1 MNPQHIHLALTTPLE
16 DLLGIPQGV
25 QLAHNVREGLEGI
38 TPRQATAVLGAIN
51 GMIENAIKAEQTLM
65 GGALVIRGDNRDVE
79 WLLQTLTD
87 EGHLVPADLPQVSNS
102 IYFLVLAAYKLGS
115 VIEQRLESKTAHFP
129 AASVSDL
136 LEAQEASAY
145 AEVLLP
151 TQSLEAILGAAW
163 RDGLT
168 PETSTGSDAFH
179 KARIKRATDAR
190 HLTNRIAK
198 KQAIELY
205 FSGNYRTIDAA
216 AASIAEQVFRAPGT
230 VRNWIFEAR
239 RTYSTKNN

>member
-1 MNPQHIHLALTTPLE
+1 MNPQHINLALSTPLE
-16 DLLGIPQGV
+16 DLLAIPQGV
-25 QLAHNVREGLEGI
+25 QLAYNVREGLEGI
-38 TPRQATAVLGAIN
+38 TPEQAAAILGAIN
-51 GMIENAIKAEQTLM
+51 GMIENAIKAEQALM
-65 GGALVIRGDNRDVE
+65 GSELVSRDDNRDVE
-79 WLLQTLTD
+79 WLMQALTD
-87 EGHLVPADLPQVSNS
+87 EGHLVPADLPHVSNP
-102 IYFLVLAAYKLGS
+102 IYFLVLAAYKLGG
-115 VIEQRLESKTAHFP
+115 VIEQRLESKTTHFP

-145 AEVLLP
+145 AELIPP
-151 TQSLEAILGAAW
+151 TQSLEEILGAAW

-168 PETSTGSDAFH
+168 PETTTGSDAFH
-179 KARIKRATDAR
+179 KARMKRATDAR

-216 AASIAEQVFRAPGT
+216 ATSIAEQVFRAPGT

-239 RTYSTKNN
+239 RERDLTLQ